1 MLLFKKKKA
10 KQNKQTHT
18 HTAST
23 RPVLDIRLL
32 HTWTPLWICVAERCT
47 GNSPC
52 TLYIYTYIQGC
63 EVVKCCNTCLLPHH
77 VVMITLVWNTR
88 SQPSHVYSLALSLS
102 SLVSAGSRMWQ
113 VVRKTDAGMLTPQS
127 CSLSA
132 IMLLEEAWMESGQ
145 ASLRTELV
153 SIPACHQKGI
163 ESRTLSDLTQWLLP
177 SDKWKLYCTCVGE
190 MRNWGNCLKVAS
202 HPAKSAEGRKKKERK
217 RKKNHWTE
225 LVTVQ
230 SQIHF

>member
-1 MLLFKKKKA
+1 MGLLTSLADKLYLYKT
-10 KQNKQTHT
+10 KQSNSTRTRARTHT

-102 SLVSAGSRMWQ
+102 SLVSGGSRMWQ
-113 VVRKTDAGMLTPQS
+113 VVRKTDAGMLTPQP
-127 CSLSA
+127 CPICDHATGGGLD
-132 IMLLEEAWMESGQ
+132 
-145 ASLRTELV
+145 
-153 SIPACHQKGI
+153 GI
-163 ESRTLSDLTQWLLP
+163 RSSFSKDRSW
-177 SDKWKLYCTCVGE
+177 W
-190 MRNWGNCLKVAS
+190 A
-202 HPAKSAEGRKKKERK
+202 
-217 RKKNHWTE
+217 
-225 LVTVQ
+225 
-230 SQIHF
+230 